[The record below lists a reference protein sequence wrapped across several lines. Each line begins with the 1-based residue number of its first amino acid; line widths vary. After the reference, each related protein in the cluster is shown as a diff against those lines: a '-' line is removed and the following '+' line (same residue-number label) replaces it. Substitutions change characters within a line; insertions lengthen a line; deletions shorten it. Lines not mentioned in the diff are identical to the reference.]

1 MYSISKIQNKTNLAK
16 SQDFGLNDLAQTKI
30 KCNQLSALHMGVQ
43 LSAEKLTYHSV
54 RYEFF

>member
-1 MYSISKIQNKTNLAK
+1 MYSISKIQNKTNPAK
-16 SQDFGLNDLAQTKI
+16 SPDFGLNDFALTKI
-30 KCNQLSALHMGVQ
+30 KCISLTYGVQ